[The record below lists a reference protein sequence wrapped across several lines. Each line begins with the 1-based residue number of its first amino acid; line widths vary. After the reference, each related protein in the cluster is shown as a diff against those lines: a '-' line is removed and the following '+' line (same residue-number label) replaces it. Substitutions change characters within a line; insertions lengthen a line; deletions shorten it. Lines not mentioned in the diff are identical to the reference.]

1 MIEEQVE
8 EARQKISKELEAT
21 KLEMKRGDLR
31 GKLGELKQEYLRKM
45 KIIEEI
51 KRDKKRQEDAERLL
65 KEKVAQKR
73 AEESKF
79 LAQNFKDLRHIDKL
93 RAQQ

>member
-1 MIEEQVE
+1 
-8 EARQKISKELEAT
+8 
-21 KLEMKRGDLR
+21 MKRGDLR

-65 KEKVAQKR
+65 RDKVA
-73 AEESKF
+73 
-79 LAQNFKDLRHIDKL
+79 
-93 RAQQ
+93 